1 MSQERLQKILSRA
14 GVTSRRKAE
23 QLIVQGRVSV
33 NGLTITELGS
43 KADLEQDHIKVD
55 GKLLRAPKKLMYVA
69 LHKPKGCVTTSHD
82 PLGRETVLDL
92 VKGLKVRLFPV
103 GRLDYNSEGLLLM
116 TNDGE
121 LANRIT
127 SASSHVQ
134 KTYMVKVNGP
144 LTEEQEAQFRAG
156 VSLHGK
162 RTAPA
167 SLKLMKRAE
176 NPWYEV
182 KLIEGR
188 QNQIRI
194 MFKNF
199 GRLVE
204 KLKRIRIGTLELGE
218 LKGGEF
224 RLLTDRE
231 VSRLKKLLKMDE
243 DDGGHE

>member
-1 MSQERLQKILSRA
+1 
-14 GVTSRRKAE
+14 
-23 QLIVQGRVSV
+23 
-33 NGLTITELGS
+33 
-43 KADLEQDHIKVD
+43 
-55 GKLLRAPKKLMYVA
+55 
-69 LHKPKGCVTTSHD
+69 
-82 PLGRETVLDL
+82 
-92 VKGLKVRLFPV
+92 
-103 GRLDYNSEGLLLM
+103 
-116 TNDGE
+116 
-121 LANRIT
+121 
-127 SASSHVQ
+127 
-134 KTYMVKVNGP
+134 MVKVNGP

>member
-1 MSQERLQKILSRA
+1 MSEERLQKILSRA

-23 QLIVQGRVSV
+23 VLITEGRVTV
-33 NGLTITELGS
+33 NGATITQLGS

-55 GKLLRAPKKLMYVA
+55 GRLLHPPKNLVYIA

-82 PLGRETVLDL
+82 PEGRETVMDL
-92 VKGLKVRLFPV
+92 VKGLKTRVYPV
-103 GRLDYNSEGLLLM
+103 GRLDYNSEGLLLL

-121 LANRIT
+121 FANRIT
-127 SASSHVQ
+127 SAKSHVQ
-134 KTYMVKVNGP
+134 KTYLVKSNGL
-144 LTEEQEAQFRAG
+144 LTPEQEEQFRNG
-156 VSLHGK
+156 VSIHGQ

-167 SLKLMKRAE
+167 EIKLSKKAE

-182 KLIEGR
+182 KIYEGR

-199 GRLVE
+199 NRLVE
-204 KLKRIRIGTLELGE
+204 KLKRTKVGFLELGT

-224 RLLTDRE
+224 RYLTAKEIERFK
-231 VSRLKKLLKMDE
+231 RLLKMEE
-243 DDGGHE
+243 DAAGE